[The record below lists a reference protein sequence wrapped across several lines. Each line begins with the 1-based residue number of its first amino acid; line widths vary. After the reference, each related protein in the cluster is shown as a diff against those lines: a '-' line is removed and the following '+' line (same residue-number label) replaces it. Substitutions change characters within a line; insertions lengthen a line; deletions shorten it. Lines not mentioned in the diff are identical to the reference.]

1 MGDRR
6 AGTAAHRYGGR
17 TPLPLALALLAAV
30 LLGGSLAALP
40 RPAAAVTPVASDP
53 QDRQELA
60 DAPGAVTLAFE
71 RDVDPGVAKVV
82 VIGPDGQNV
91 TDGPLIVEGTNVT
104 SRLRDDLPQ
113 GTYTVHFRVDGRGD
127 QPEGGA
133 FQFSY
138 GPGRFAE
145 PADRSWSGSA
155 QEPAV
160 LRGTNP
166 NASDEPDAPS
176 TALATPGVEV
186 TSEGPST
193 DPGPPPASDPAS
205 TLEPPPGPATEAGS
219 APASATDAASATPA
233 TATPADGGSGT
244 PWIVGGVLLLVAVV
258 FGALGVWR
266 SRTKGAGEHG

>member
-6 AGTAAHRYGGR
+6 AGLALHPRGRRPSLAAV
-17 TPLPLALALLAAV
+17 LALLAAV

-53 QDRQELA
+53 QDRQELG

-127 QPEGGA
+127 RPEGGA
-133 FQFSY
+133 YQFSY
-138 GPGRFAE
+138 GPGRFTE
-145 PADRSWSGSA
+145 LPDRSWSGSD

-166 NASDEPDAPS
+166 NATEEPDGPS
-176 TALATPGVEV
+176 TSLATPGVEV

-193 DPGPPPASDPAS
+193 DTEPPPASDPAS

-219 APASATDAASATPA
+219 APASSTDAGSATPA
-233 TATPADGGSGT
+233 TATPVDGGSGT

-266 SRTKGAGEHG
+266 SRTKGAGDHS